1 MSELKCSFKIVSSGS
16 YLPPKKVTVEEVS
29 QKSGVSIEWLRNSA
43 GVETRYHA
51 ENETIASM
59 AAKAIKNAMA
69 KTDLK
74 FEDINL
80 LIAAGG
86 TPDQPIPHNSALIH
100 EELKLPKNITPF
112 DVNGTCLS
120 FVHALQVAAS
130 FLQAGLYKNIII
142 VSSEKPSVGLNYKWP
157 ESAALFGDGAVAFI
171 LSQTD
176 EKKGLLF
183 SQYET
188 YSEAVHLAEIPAGGT
203 RIHPNEISD
212 GNDERFLFKME
223 GQQIYKVASQ
233 YLPSFLENCL
243 TDNKMQIEDF
253 KMVVPHQ
260 ASVLALTLMRKK
272 LKIPVEKFH
281 INVHK
286 YGNLVAASI
295 PMCLHELME
304 NKVIVEDDSVL
315 LLSTAAGLTIGAL
328 GIKI

>member
-1 MSELKCSFKIVSSGS
+1 MSELKCAFKIVGSGY
-16 YLPPKKVTVEEVS
+16 YLPPKKVTAEEVS

-69 KTDLK
+69 KANLK
-74 FEDINL
+74 FEDIDL

-100 EELKLPKNITPF
+100 EELKLPKNVTPF

-120 FVHALQVAAS
+120 FVHALQVAGS

-157 ESAALFGDGAVAFI
+157 ESAALFGDGAVAFV
-171 LSQTD
+171 LSQTN

-188 YSEAVHLAEIPAGGT
+188 YSDAVHLAEIPAGGT
-203 RIHPNEISD
+203 RVHPKEISD
-212 GNDERFLFKME
+212 MNDERFLFKME
-223 GQQIYKVASQ
+223 GQQIYKAASL
-233 YLPSFLENCL
+233 YLPAFLENC
-243 TDNKMQIEDF
+243 MQKNQMSFDDF

-260 ASVLALTLMRKK
+260 ASVLALSLMRKK
-272 LKIPVEKFH
+272 LNIPAEKFH
-281 INVHK
+281 INVQK

-295 PMCLHELME
+295 PMSLHELME
-304 NKVIVEDDSVL
+304 SKALVDGDKAL
-315 LLSTAAGLTIGAL
+315 LLSTAAGLTIGAM
-328 GIKI
+328 GIQL